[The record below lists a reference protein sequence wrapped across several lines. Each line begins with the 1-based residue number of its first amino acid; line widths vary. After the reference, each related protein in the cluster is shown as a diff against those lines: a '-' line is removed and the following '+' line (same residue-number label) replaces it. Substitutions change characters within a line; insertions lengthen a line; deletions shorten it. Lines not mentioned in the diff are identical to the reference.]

1 MAKDLPPVQHMTRKL
16 FLLSPAS
23 TSGRRAQLLFN
34 ERAQFPLAQALH
46 SGAGAS
52 LGEVFSFL
60 SGLYFRG
67 KLAYARTFAEN
78 AADIRVITPDRGLLH
93 PDTVITL
100 DDLRAFSTSPIELSN
115 ERYTEPLMRDALALS
130 KEPIAPIAPIASIA
144 PIAPIADITAILL
157 GSIASAKYT
166 DILLHVYDDRLLFPQ
181 DFIGR
186 GDMSRGGLMLRCV
199 DNNEE
204 LTYVPVSG
212 AIRHGKRPP
221 RLNPR

>member
-1 MAKDLPPVQHMTRKL
+1 MAKDLRPSARMTRKL

-34 ERAQFPLAQALH
+34 ERAQFSLAQALH

-67 KLAYARTFAEN
+67 KLGYARTFASS
-78 AADIRVITPDRGLLH
+78 AADIRVITPDRGLMH
-93 PDTVITL
+93 PDTPITL
-100 DDLRAFSTSPIELSN
+100 ADLKAFSTSPIDVSN
-115 ERYTEPLMRDALALS
+115 ERYAEPLMRDALALS
-130 KEPIAPIAPIASIA
+130 K
-144 PIAPIADITAILL
+144 ADCAILL
-157 GSIASAKYT
+157 GSIASNKYI
-166 DILLHVYDDRLLFPQ
+166 DILLHIYDDRLLFPQ
-181 DFIGR
+181 EFIGR
-186 GDMSRGGLMLRCV
+186 GDMSRGGLMLRCI
-199 DNNEE
+199 DGNKE

-221 RLNPR
+221 KLNPR

>member
-1 MAKDLPPVQHMTRKL
+1 MAKDLRPSARMSRKL

-67 KLAYARTFAEN
+67 KLAYARTFAEH

-93 PDTVITL
+93 PDTPVTL
-100 DDLRAFSTSPIELSN
+100 EDLRAFSTSPVDVGN
-115 ERYTEPLMRDALALS
+115 ERYADPLMRDALALS
-130 KEPIAPIAPIASIA
+130 KAEC
-144 PIAPIADITAILL
+144 AILL
-157 GSIASAKYT
+157 GSIASNKYI
-166 DILLHVYDDRLLFPQ
+166 DILLHIYDDRLLFPRE
-181 DFIGR
+181 FIGR

-199 DNNEE
+199 DNQAE

-221 RLNPR
+221 KLNPR

>member
-1 MAKDLPPVQHMTRKL
+1 MAKDLRPSARMSRKL

-67 KLAYARTFAEN
+67 KLGYARTFAFN
-78 AADIRVITPDRGLLH
+78 AEDIRIITPDRGLLH
-93 PDTVITL
+93 PDTTITL
-100 DDLRAFSTSPIELSN
+100 DDLRAFSTSPIDVSN
-115 ERYTEPLMRDALALS
+115 ARYADPLMRDALALS
-130 KEPIAPIAPIASIA
+130 K
-144 PIAPIADITAILL
+144 ADCAILL
-157 GSIASAKYT
+157 GSIASNKYI
-166 DILLHVYDDRLLFPQ
+166 DILLHIYDDRLLFPQ
-181 DFIGR
+181 EFIGR

-199 DNNEE
+199 DSNEE

-221 RLNPR
+221 KLNPR

>member
-1 MAKDLPPVQHMTRKL
+1 MAKDLPPGASMTRKL

-34 ERAQFPLAQALH
+34 ERAQFSLAQALH

-67 KLAYARTFAEN
+67 KLAYARTFAET

-93 PDTVITL
+93 PDTIVTL
-100 DDLRAFSTSPIELSN
+100 DDLRAFSTSPIDVSN
-115 ERYTEPLMRDALALS
+115 EKYTEPLMRDALALS
-130 KEPIAPIAPIASIA
+130 S
-144 PIAPIADITAILL
+144 ADPAIIL
-157 GSIASAKYT
+157 GSIASNKYT
-166 DILLHVYDDRLLFPQ
+166 DILLHIYDDRLLFPQ
-181 DFIGR
+181 EFIGR

-221 RLNPR
+221 KLNPR